1 MASSDSFSRIQEA
14 DTFNSFLSDSSEQN
28 FNSQATSNSNQSITV
43 INKVSVKLSK
53 GISSHKYC
61 FICHENNGLLRI
73 KTDPRFDVLAKTNI
87 FIAEGSRLCPCH
99 ENEKGFVNDA
109 DLKLI
114 KSIHGVVNFDENS
127 IKQLI
132 CNLKEA
138 KYESQIFFQYSSSSP
153 IQEDILKLTGLEK
166 IEFLYLMSYLH
177 DIMNKSAK
185 RSKEQALFVYLFWLR
200 TGMTME
206 IEYFFSKFRFLI
218 YISSLRV

>member
-1 MASSDSFSRIQEA
+1 
-14 DTFNSFLSDSSEQN
+14 
-28 FNSQATSNSNQSITV
+28 
-43 INKVSVKLSK
+43 
-53 GISSHKYC
+53 
-61 FICHENNGLLRI
+61 
-73 KTDPRFDVLAKTNI
+73 
-87 FIAEGSRLCPCH
+87 
-99 ENEKGFVNDA
+99 
-109 DLKLI
+109 LI